1 MTRRFVGLVFR
12 NNGEER
18 SRPAHDRSP
27 RAIGRLNEEKTMNR
41 IIRPFILAALAALSA
56 NAVATALRAQ
66 AGAETF
72 SATASVKGPQG
83 AITAPVAVVI
93 ERYTTDAER
102 SKALEALK
110 AGGTAALR
118 QALEAMPAIGHIE
131 AGQRRSPI
139 KYAYARP
146 VGAGRLVTVISD
158 KPIAYLGE
166 KLPNPK
172 AKAGYDLAFALLNL
186 PASGKGSGEL
196 GPAVKVRIDAGAI
209 VTEDY
214 AAEVVTLTDV
224 EQKK

>member
-1 MTRRFVGLVFR
+1 M
-12 NNGEER
+12 
-18 SRPAHDRSP
+18 
-27 RAIGRLNEEKTMNR
+27 KR
-41 IIRPFILAALAALSA
+41 IIRPFILTALAALSA
-56 NAVATALRAQ
+56 NHAVATAHRVQ
-66 AGAETF
+66 AGAETY
-72 SATASVKGPQG
+72 SALASVKGPQG

-102 SKALEALK
+102 SKALDALK

-118 QALEAMPAIGHIE
+118 QALETMPAIGHIE

-146 VGAGRLVTVISD
+146 VGGGRLVTVISD

-172 AKAGYDLAFALLNL
+172 AKAGYDLAFVLLNL

>member
-1 MTRRFVGLVFR
+1 MTRTIGSFVSAAVVV
-12 NNGEER
+12 
-18 SRPAHDRSP
+18 
-27 RAIGRLNEEKTMNR
+27 
-41 IIRPFILAALAALSA
+41 LAANTAVITAGQA
-56 NAVATALRAQ
+56 QAVA
-66 AGAETF
+66 ETYT
-72 SATASVKGPQG
+72 ATAAVKGPQG
-83 AITAPVAVVI
+83 EVTAPVVVVI

-118 QALEAMPAIGHIE
+118 QALETMPAIGHIE
-131 AGQRRSPI
+131 AGKRQSPL

-146 VGAGRLVTVISD
+146 VGGGRLITVISD

-172 AKAGYDLAFALLNL
+172 PKAGYDLAFALLNM

-214 AAEVVTLTDV
+214 ASEVVRLTDI
-224 EQKK
+224 ERKK

>member
-1 MTRRFVGLVFR
+1 VRD
-12 NNGEER
+12 
-18 SRPAHDRSP
+18 RPRLFSGP
-27 RAIGRLNEEKTMNR
+27 LNEENTMKR
-41 IIRPFILAALAALSA
+41 IIRLFVLAAVAALSA
-56 NAVATALRAQ
+56 NHAAATAHLVQ
-66 AGAETF
+66 AGTETY

-83 AITAPVAVVI
+83 AVTAPVAVVI

-158 KPIAYLGE
+158 RPIAYLGE

-172 AKAGYDLAFALLNL
+172 SKAGYDLAFALLNL

-196 GPAVKVRIDAGAI
+196 GPAVKVRIEAGAI
-209 VTEDY
+209 VTQDY
-214 AAEVVTLTDV
+214 AAEVVTLTDI